1 MSAPEK
7 VTRKGSEHLRPR
19 ARIIRAIGEDLIS
32 NEIIALVELIKNA
45 YDADS
50 RTVKITFEPP
60 LEPQRGAIVVAD
72 DGHGMKLDVVRR
84 AWLEPATISKRRSPI
99 SPAGRRVTG
108 EKGLGR
114 FAAARLAERMKLDSV
129 TQTPRRRVVAVLDW
143 KAFRDEKRYLD
154 QIRCKWEERAVTR
167 DVPPGTTLRL
177 EGVRDAWDEV
187 SFRRLRAELAR
198 LIARPREGAPFS
210 IELVLPSA
218 FAEYAGN
225 VELPP
230 VLARPHYTLTG
241 SVSDGGQLVATG
253 KLGDVPFQLDE
264 TIKLGGRTSVA
275 GPFEFELKV
284 WDRDRQNLGPLAD
297 SLGSSL
303 TDLRRDLDE
312 ACGVSIYRDSFRVLP
327 YGGSQND
334 WLTLDLRRVNNPTL
348 RLSNN
353 QIVGAVHVTADRNPG
368 LRDQTNREGLVD
380 SDAFEDLRR
389 SVVEILA
396 HLESKR
402 YAERRP
408 PSTEGDRAPL
418 FQELDF
424 EPVKQAFKE
433 RYPNDVEF
441 QRFLDERASQFRSS
455 IDRVQQVIVRYR
467 RLATLGR
474 LIDIV
479 LHDGRTPVAAISN
492 ECHLAKRDL
501 DRGTNLDDL
510 RSKLEPRLETIA
522 NQTSVLSTLFRRIS
536 PFGGRK
542 RGRPI
547 QQPIEGLI
555 SDAFAIFRH
564 EIAELGI
571 RLVLPTSSTLVSAD
585 PAEMQQIFVNLLEN
599 ALYWLEKVPREQ
611 RAITVEVTRLDDRGL
626 QVLFADSGPGI
637 PEESR
642 GYIFDPYFSTK
653 PDGVGLGLSIAGEVV
668 AEYDGAL
675 ELLPPALLP
684 GANFRITLLRR
695 VVEEEE
701 EEVS

>member
-1 MSAPEK
+1 
-7 VTRKGSEHLRPR
+7 
-19 ARIIRAIGEDLIS
+19 
-32 NEIIALVELIKNA
+32 
-45 YDADS
+45 
-50 RTVKITFEPP
+50 
-60 LEPQRGAIVVAD
+60 
-72 DGHGMKLDVVRR
+72 
-84 AWLEPATISKRRSPI
+84 
-99 SPAGRRVTG
+99 
-108 EKGLGR
+108 
-114 FAAARLAERMKLDSV
+114 
-129 TQTPRRRVVAVLDW
+129 
-143 KAFRDEKRYLD
+143 
-154 QIRCKWEERAVTR
+154 
-167 DVPPGTTLRL
+167 
-177 EGVRDAWDEV
+177 
-187 SFRRLRAELAR
+187 
-198 LIARPREGAPFS
+198 
-210 IELVLPSA
+210 
-218 FAEYAGN
+218 
-225 VELPP
+225 

-241 SVSDGGQLVATG
+241 SVSEDGQLVAAGT
-253 KLGDVPFQLDE
+253 LGDTPFQLDE
-264 TIKLGGRTSVA
+264 MIKLGGRAPVA

-284 WDRDRQNLGPLAD
+284 WDRDRKNLGPLAD
-297 SLGSSL
+297 ILGSSL

-334 WLTLDLRRVNNPTL
+334 WLRLDLRRVNNPTL

-368 LRDQTNREGLVD
+368 LRDQTNREGLVE

-396 HLESKR
+396 YLESKR

-408 PSTEGDRAPL
+408 PSNEDDRAPL
-418 FQELDF
+418 FRELDF
-424 EPVKQAFKE
+424 EPVKQSFKE
-433 RYPNDVEF
+433 RYPDDVEF
-441 QRFLDERASQFRSS
+441 QRFLDERASRFRSS

-467 RLATLGR
+467 RLAMLGR

-492 ECHLAKRDL
+492 ECHLARRDL
-501 DRGTNLDDL
+501 DRCTNLEDL
-510 RSKLEPRLETIA
+510 RAKLVPRLETVT
-522 NQTSVLSTLFRRIS
+522 NQTAVLSALFRRIA

-564 EIAELGI
+564 QIAELGI

-599 ALYWLEKVPREQ
+599 ALYWLEKVPPEQ

-626 QVLFADSGPGI
+626 QVLFADSGPGV

-642 GYIFDPYFSTK
+642 SFIFDPYFSTK

-668 AEYDGAL
+668 SEYDGTL
-675 ELLPPALLP
+675 ELLPAALLP
-684 GANFRITLLRR
+684 GANFRVTLLRR
-695 VVEEEE
+695 VVDEEEAA
-701 EEVS
+701 